1 MMTREKSKSLQNKF
15 ISNLLYGGIKKEE
28 YKEIEGEILERDRNT
43 LAMISICLMLMFE
56 CLFVGSLVSE
66 MMAPNRWLYGWI
78 FLIFMAIHAVCSL
91 MKRKI
96 KKIIIPLWYVAMT
109 MMFTYA
115 IILNTVLRND
125 ISATTFCLIMM
136 AAPLLVMDKPWRM
149 LCYFMLVLAVFIPVD
164 FQNKAYYLAY
174 TDTVNAL
181 CSLFLGT
188 VIHMSIIRTKTREI
202 MQRHFIEMQR
212 DTDKLTGCV
221 TKAAFEARMK
231 GILEKG
237 ETRGTFLVMDIDHF
251 KNVNDYYGHVFGDM
265 VLHTVGEK
273 LHQIFPKEA
282 MCGRFGGDEFQ
293 IWIPEICDVRDMDVY
308 LKKLLADVCSIQTP
322 DERMKITLSIGGA
335 VSPDNGD
342 NYFGLFENA
351 DAALYSAKNMGRNR
365 YVFCPRVP
373 RKKIV

>member
-1 MMTREKSKSLQNKF
+1 MMMREKIKGLQNKF
-15 ISNLLYGGIKKEE
+15 FSNLLYGGIKKEE
-28 YKEIEGEILERDRNT
+28 YQEIEGEILERDRNS

-56 CLFVGSLVSE
+56 CLFIGSLVSE
-66 MMAPNRWLYGWI
+66 MMAPNRWLYGGI
-78 FLIFMAIHAVCSL
+78 FLVFLVIHAICSL
-91 MKRKI
+91 MKKRVS
-96 KKIIIPLWYVAMT
+96 KIIIPLWYLAMT

-149 LCYFMLVLAVFIPVD
+149 LCYFVLILAVFIPID
-164 FQNKAYYLAY
+164 FRSKAYYLAY

-188 VIHMSIIRTKTREI
+188 VIHMSVIRTKTREI
-202 MQRHFIEMQR
+202 MQRHYIERQR

-221 TKAAFEARMK
+221 TKAAFESK
-231 GILEKG
+231 LKEILEKG
-237 ETRGTFLVMDIDHF
+237 GTNGTLLIMDIDHF
-251 KNVNDYYGHVFGDM
+251 KNVNDFYGHVFGDM
-265 VLHTVGEK
+265 VLHTIGER

-293 IWIPEICDVRDMDVY
+293 VWLPGIYDARDADIY
-308 LKKLLADVCSIQTP
+308 LKKLLTDARKIQTP

-342 NYFGLFENA
+342 NYFVLFENA

-365 YVFCPRVP
+365 YVFR
-373 RKKIV
+373 